1 MKNSH
6 DSIAEIRANL
16 QKLQA
21 QGRVEPAENALL
33 GIADGLAGLQLASL
47 NQIAE
52 LTRRVETLEAAL
64 ARAGGKPS

>member
-1 MKNSH
+1 MKNPH
-6 DSIAEIRANL
+6 DSIAEIRTNL

-64 ARAGGKPS
+64 ARAGGRAS

>member
-1 MKNSH
+1 MKNPQEY
-6 DSIAEIRANL
+6 IEEIRANL
-16 QKLQA
+16 QKMQS

-64 ARAGGKPS
+64 ARAGGRPS

>member
-1 MKNSH
+1 MKNPH
-6 DSIAEIRANL
+6 DYINEIRANL

-21 QGRVEPAENALL
+21 QGQVEPAENALL

-64 ARAGGKPS
+64 ERAGGRAS

>member
-1 MKNSH
+1 MKNPH
-6 DSIAEIRANL
+6 EYINEIRDNL

-52 LTRRVETLEAAL
+52 LTRRVESLEAAL
-64 ARAGGKPS
+64 ARAGGRPS

>member
-1 MKNSH
+1 MKNPH
-6 DSIAEIRANL
+6 DYINEIRANL

-21 QGRVEPAENALL
+21 QGQVEPAENALL

-52 LTRRVETLEAAL
+52 LTKRVETLEAAL
-64 ARAGGKPS
+64 AQAGGRPS

>member
-1 MKNSH
+1 MKNPH
-6 DSIAEIRANL
+6 DYIEEIRGSL
-16 QKLQA
+16 KKLQS
-21 QGRVEPAENALL
+21 QGQVEPAENALL

-64 ARAGGKPS
+64 ARAGGRAS

>member
-1 MKNSH
+1 MKNPH
-6 DSIAEIRANL
+6 DYITEIRANL

-21 QGRVEPAENALL
+21 QGQVEPAENALL

-52 LTRRVETLEAAL
+52 LARRVESLEAAL
-64 ARAGGKPS
+64 ARAGGQPS

>member
-1 MKNSH
+1 MKSPH
-6 DSIAEIRANL
+6 DYIEEIRANL
-16 QKLQA
+16 QKMQA
-21 QGRVEPAENALL
+21 QRKVEPAENALL

-64 ARAGGKPS
+64 ARAGGQPS